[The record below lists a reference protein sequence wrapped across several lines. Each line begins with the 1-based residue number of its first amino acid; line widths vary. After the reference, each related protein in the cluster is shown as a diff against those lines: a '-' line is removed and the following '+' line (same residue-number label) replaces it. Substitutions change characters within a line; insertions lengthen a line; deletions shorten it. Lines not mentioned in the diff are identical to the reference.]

1 MSDLQW
7 TPVKI
12 RLGQIQPWTN
22 NPRMSTKVQAQR
34 LIRSERRLGQIQTLA
49 VGPMVDGMF
58 PLYDGHQRVSAWLT
72 VKTPDFEVL
81 ALQSNRPLTEDER
94 REVAVLLHTATG
106 SWNWDALSGWSAADL
121 REWGMD
127 KDTLSGWKSDTKE
140 LTELLNSEQAE
151 SADAEPQIDRAAELL
166 EKWQVQTGDLWQI
179 GEHRLLCGD
188 STKREDVE
196 RMMGGDEAVFLHA
209 DPPYGMGKEKDG
221 IENDNLYREKLDAFQ
236 MSW

>member
-1 MSDLQW
+1 MSDLVW

-22 NPRMSTKVQAQR
+22 NPRMSTKAQAQR
-34 LIRSERRLGQIQTLA
+34 LIKSERRLGQIQTLA

-72 VKTPDFEVL
+72 VKTPDYEVM

-106 SWNWDALSGWSAADL
+106 SWDWNALSGWSAADL

-127 KDTLSGWKSDTKE
+127 DDTLKGWNNDASNLK
-140 LTELLNSEQAE
+140 ELLNAEQAE

-166 EKWQVQTGDLWQI
+166 EKWKVQTL
-179 GEHRLLCGD
+179 
-188 STKREDVE
+188 S
-196 RMMGGDEAVFLHA
+196 
-209 DPPYGMGKEKDG
+209 
-221 IENDNLYREKLDAFQ
+221 
-236 MSW
+236 